1 MSFNADIKK
10 PKLVENKLKRYY
22 NEKNRQ
28 RELKE
33 KIAQEEF
40 IKKQVEE
47 QASIIPEEPMYKKVL
62 NPVWEFI
69 KDNYG
74 FFIIITL
81 ISILLYVRYIEVN
94 RKKERM
100 KNVIEQLNKENEIEQ
115 IENEISLSTTNF

>member
-10 PKLVENKLKRYY
+10 PKLVESKLKRYY

-33 KIAQEEF
+33 KIAQEEVF
-40 IKKQVEE
+40 KKQIEE
-47 QASIIPEEPMYKKVL
+47 QASVVPNEPTYKKIL

-115 IENEISLSTTNF
+115 IENEVSLSTTNF